1 MEDQKEVAE
10 SESPARLSPGFLA
23 KMKGQ
28 LQSALG
34 DQERC
39 LQELLLADVL
49 PPDALESMR
58 LSNVQLESLIE
69 TVDQMQCDV
78 RREIDAEAD
87 NLPAWLL
94 KAIDEVVCEMMP
106 PDAVLFELIGPAGRI
121 KLRRNGNH
129 SGIPDGF
136 APINYAVA
144 YLISLAP
151 KVAAAALVMT
161 RDATKAG

>member
-1 MEDQKEVAE
+1 MEDQKEVVA
-10 SESPARLSPGFLA
+10 SERPARLSPGFLA

-28 LQSALG
+28 LQGALG

-39 LQELLLADVL
+39 LQDLLLANVL
-49 PPDALESMR
+49 PPETLESMR
-58 LSNVQLESLIE
+58 LCNVQLESLIGI
-69 TVDQMQCDV
+69 VDQMQCEV

-106 PDAVLFELIGPAGRI
+106 LDAVLFELIGPAGHI

-136 APINYAVA
+136 VPINYAVA

-151 KVAAAALVMT
+151 KVAAAVLAMT
-161 RDATKAG
+161 DESTKTR

>member
-1 MEDQKEVAE
+1 MEDQKEVAA
-10 SESPARLSPGFLA
+10 ESPARLSPGFLA

-28 LQSALG
+28 LQGALG

-69 TVDQMQCDV
+69 TVDQMQSEV
-78 RREIDAEAD
+78 RREIDAQGD

-94 KAIDEVVCEMMP
+94 KAIDDVVCEMMP
-106 PDAVLFELIGPAGRI
+106 PDAVLFELVGSAGHI
-121 KLRRNGNH
+121 TLRRNGNH

-136 APINYAVA
+136 VPINYAVA

-151 KVAAAALVMT
+151 KVAAAVLVMT
-161 RDATKAG
+161 RDATKAR